1 MPRHHT
7 KSSAPGGSQRQLRV
21 GETVRH
27 AVADILSQGNVHDPD
42 LEGHIITVPEV
53 RMSPDLKLATVYVMP
68 LGGRDTDV
76 VIAALERNKK
86 FLRGEIAHRVNLKFA
101 PDIRF
106 RIDERFDEAE
116 RIEKLL
122 RTPAVQRDLAPD
134 SDDELMIVTTAD
146 SVIDSENRRIARR
159 LKKIFLSTTRVDD
172 ARRGNNDPRQDS
184 RQGKQPR
191 QNNQPRRDK
200 RDVHGWVVLDKPIGM
215 TSTHAVAVLKRLFQA
230 KRAGHAGTLDP
241 LASGGLPIALGE
253 ATKTVPFVMD
263 GRKRYRFTVTW
274 GEERDTDDTEGR
286 ATQTS
291 ELRPTADAIR
301 ALLPRF
307 TGLIEQIPPQ
317 YSAIKIQGERAYD
330 LARDGETVE
339 LKPRPVEIHEL
350 TLVEQADN
358 GHSVFE
364 AECGKGTY
372 VRALAR
378 DIGRML
384 GCFGHICALRR
395 TLVGPF
401 TEADMIPLEQLEA
414 LCNRAA
420 SGEGSLADALLPVE
434 TALDDIP
441 ALAVTRADAARLH
454 RGQAVL
460 LRGRDA
466 PNSSGTVYVTV
477 AGRLLALAEIGN
489 GELIPKRV
497 FNLTG
502 LTASPVDNESV

>member
-1 MPRHHT
+1 MSMTNPNRWLPVGD
-7 KSSAPGGSQRQLRV
+7 SGEPGKPGSPEGPFNEKQR
-21 GETVRH
+21 T
-27 AVADILSQGNVHDPD
+27 S
-42 LEGHIITVPEV
+42 
-53 RMSPDLKLATVYVMP
+53 
-68 LGGRDTDV
+68 
-76 VIAALERNKK
+76 
-86 FLRGEIAHRVNLKFA
+86 
-101 PDIRF
+101 
-106 RIDERFDEAE
+106 
-116 RIEKLL
+116 
-122 RTPAVQRDLAPD
+122 
-134 SDDELMIVTTAD
+134 
-146 SVIDSENRRIARR
+146 
-159 LKKIFLSTTRVDD
+159 
-172 ARRGNNDPRQDS
+172 
-184 RQGKQPR
+184 GKPPR
-191 QNNQPRRDK
+191 QNQQPRRDK
-200 RDVHGWVVLDKPIGM
+200 RDIHGWIVLDKPVGM
-215 TSTHAVAVLKRLFQA
+215 TSTHAVAIVKRLFAA

-263 GRKRYRFTVTW
+263 GRKCYRFTVAW

-286 ATQTS
+286 VVRTS
-291 ELRPTADAIR
+291 AVRPRPESIS

-307 TGLIEQIPPQ
+307 TGVIEQVPPQ
-317 YSAIKIQGERAYD
+317 YSAVKVHGERAYD
-330 LARDGETVE
+330 LARDGEKLE
-339 LKPRPVEIHEL
+339 LQPRPVEIHKL
-350 TLVEQADN
+350 TLVEQIDED
-358 GHSVFE
+358 HSLFE

-378 DIGRML
+378 DIGRLL

-401 TEADMIPLEQLEA
+401 GEGDMIPLEQLEA
-414 LCNRAA
+414 LCDRAA

-466 PNSSGTVYVTV
+466 PNCSGTVYVTV

-489 GELIPKRV
+489 GELIPRRV

-502 LTASPVDNESV
+502 LTARPVRNHESV

>member
-1 MPRHHT
+1 MMT
-7 KSSAPGGSQRQLRV
+7 
-21 GETVRH
+21 
-27 AVADILSQGNVHDPD
+27 
-42 LEGHIITVPEV
+42 
-53 RMSPDLKLATVYVMP
+53 
-68 LGGRDTDV
+68 
-76 VIAALERNKK
+76 
-86 FLRGEIAHRVNLKFA
+86 
-101 PDIRF
+101 
-106 RIDERFDEAE
+106 
-116 RIEKLL
+116 
-122 RTPAVQRDLAPD
+122 
-134 SDDELMIVTTAD
+134 VTTANPAIESQNAD
-146 SVIDSENRRIARR
+146 SAAADEN
-159 LKKIFLSTTRVDD
+159 IFSAPHDD
-172 ARRGNNDPRQDS
+172 ARRVNNDPRQQQS
-184 RQGKQPR
+184 K
-191 QNNQPRRDK
+191 QNNRQPRRDK

-215 TSTHAVAVLKRLFQA
+215 TSTHAVAVVKRLFSA

-241 LASGGLPIALGE
+241 LASGGLPIAIGE

-286 ATQTS
+286 VVKSS
-291 ELRPTADAIR
+291 EVRPSAEAIR

-317 YSAIKIQGERAYD
+317 YSAIKVQGERAYD

-350 TLVEQADN
+350 TLTEQLDN
-358 GHSVFE
+358 LSVFE

-378 DIGRML
+378 DMGRIL
-384 GCFGHICALRR
+384 GCFGHISALRR

-401 TEADMIPLEQLEA
+401 DENDMIPLEQLEA
-414 LCNRAA
+414 LCDRAA

-466 PNSSGTVYVTV
+466 PNCSGTVYVTV

-497 FNLTG
+497 FNLNG
-502 LTASPVDNESV
+502 LTASPARNNESI